1 MKLQM
6 VCSLLSYCCL
16 KRLIESNLVKARDKN
31 NAEKLLSEIIEFNR
45 NRILCRLR
53 SSHSTSWK
61 SKNKPYIINS
71 LAEALTKLQ
80 VLDTVSAET
89 LKGVEQIV
97 QDMVIAFNKLETM
110 RGPQARSHEA
120 DKFLLPILRSSDSLI
135 MEYQLGDIL
144 RSIPHSENSFPEER
158 KRSLVEIIRKLGLY
172 IKLGPTLLRFA
183 RRLPIFRN
191 ITVRCI
197 AIKPTLPNG
206 LQASA
211 GEQVPQ
217 GLLHQY
223 LQDPSSAQGQK
234 ITQVESRI
242 KSNLAETQANLRQKS
257 LCKKK
262 IHAEIQLLF
271 YYEQQP
277 QSKLRPRVICS
288 SKNACFLCNAFLHI
302 HNQFYTPMTHG
313 KLYSSWTL
321 PNLSSLS
328 LARSRIKE
336 LRGLYREFNTL
347 IEEKIISS
355 LETRSSAQIYN
366 NESMILNIRSLTAS
380 EISAAEE
387 VTDKLVLNDSN
398 SLFTDP
404 NSKNS
409 TNVTKKTQNNI
420 NNEGSEK
427 GSSKPST
434 SRTLDN
440 INGSRLCRAVESSS
454 NTLNSIAAAERSLE
468 KVLPNDARSLSES
481 SSSNSNT
488 IVTRASQNG
497 IQSEGPGRGF
507 SKLSRPCTLDSN
519 HGSALRHAVQS
530 LSTTQILEAS
540 APPPIKSMEAD
551 LHESIPYSPVPT
563 PLEPKRLL
571 PGQAVWSL
579 ISLSSPPTR
588 FHTSRIHV
596 ELSYDQA
603 SSMASINSFI
613 QRDSNLFSTAERDV
627 KVCAIWLTAAE
638 AERLKEAPG
647 EVDLADDWTCKRLDE
662 VFYSPDGLLL
672 RRGEEVLKL
681 SAEDMVM

>member
-1 MKLQM
+1 M
-6 VCSLLSYCCL
+6 VCSLVSYCCL
-16 KRLIESNLVKARDKN
+16 TRLIGPHLVKARNKN

-53 SSHSTSWK
+53 SSHSTSYK
-61 SKNKPYIINS
+61 SKNKPPIINS

-80 VLDTVSAET
+80 ALDTVSAET

-97 QDMVIAFNKLETM
+97 QDMMTTFSKLETM

-120 DKFLLPILRSSDSLI
+120 DKFLVPILRSSDSLI
-135 MEYQLGDIL
+135 MHYRLSDIL

-158 KRSLVEIIRKLGLY
+158 KKSLVEIIRKLGLY

-183 RRLPIFRN
+183 RRLSIFRK

-197 AIKPTLPNG
+197 AIKSTLPSG
-206 LQASA
+206 LQASTV
-211 GEQVPQ
+211 EQMPQ

-223 LQDPSSAQGQK
+223 LQDPSSAQGKK
-234 ITQVESRI
+234 IAHVESRI
-242 KSNLAETQANLRQKS
+242 KSNLVETQANLRQKS

-277 QSKLRPRVICS
+277 QNKLRPRVICS
-288 SKNACFLCNAFLHI
+288 SKNACFLCNAFLRI
-302 HNQFYTPMTHG
+302 HNQFYTPRTHG

-321 PNLSSLS
+321 PNLSTLS
-328 LARSRIKE
+328 LARGRIKE
-336 LRGLYREFNTL
+336 LRRLYREFNTL

-380 EISAAEE
+380 EISAAVEG
-387 VTDKLVLNDSN
+387 TDKLVLNDSN
-398 SLFTDP
+398 SLCTDP
-404 NSKNS
+404 NSKNGQ
-409 TNVTKKTQNNI
+409 NVTEKTQSNI

-434 SRTLDN
+434 SRILDI
-440 INGSRLCRAVESSS
+440 INGSRLCHAVESSS
-454 NTLNSIAAAERSLE
+454 NTHNAIAAVERSFE
-468 KVLPNDARSLSES
+468 KVVPNDARSLSES

-497 IQSEGPGRGF
+497 IQSEGSRRDF
-507 SKLSRPCTLDSN
+507 SKLSRPCSLDSN
-519 HGSALRHAVQS
+519 HGSALCHAVDS
-530 LSTTQILEAS
+530 LSTTQNLEAN
-540 APPPIKSMEAD
+540 ATPPIKPTEVD
-551 LHESIPYSPVPT
+551 LHESIPYSPIPT

-571 PGQAVWSL
+571 PGEAVWSL

-613 QRDSNLFSTAERDV
+613 QRDSNLISPAERDV

-638 AERLKEAPG
+638 AERLKGAPG
-647 EVDLADDWTCKRLDE
+647 EVDLADHWTCKKLNE
-662 VFYSPDGLLL
+662 VLYSPDGLLL
-672 RRGEEVLKL
+672 RKGGEVLKL
-681 SAEDMVM
+681 SAENMVL

>member
-1 MKLQM
+1 M
-6 VCSLLSYCCL
+6 VCSLVSYCCL
-16 KRLIESNLVKARDKN
+16 KRLIESHLVKARNKN

-53 SSHSTSWK
+53 CSHSTSWK
-61 SKNKPYIINS
+61 SKNRPSIINS

-89 LKGVEQIV
+89 LKGVKQIV
-97 QDMVIAFNKLETM
+97 QDMVTAFNKLEAM
-110 RGPQARSHEA
+110 RGPQARSQEA

-135 MEYQLGDIL
+135 MEYRLRDIL
-144 RSIPHSENSFPEER
+144 RSIPHSENSFSEER

-211 GEQVPQ
+211 GEQMPQ

-234 ITQVESRI
+234 IAQIESRI
-242 KSNLAETQANLRQKS
+242 KSNLVETQANLRQKS

-262 IHAEIQLLF
+262 MHAEIQLLF

-277 QSKLRPRVICS
+277 QTKLRPRVICS

-321 PNLSSLS
+321 PNLSALS
-328 LARSRIKE
+328 LARGRIKE
-336 LRGLYREFNTL
+336 LGRLYREFNTL

-355 LETRSSAQIYN
+355 LKTRSSAQIYN

-380 EISAAEE
+380 EVSAAEE

-404 NSKNS
+404 NSKNG
-409 TNVTKKTQNNI
+409 TNVIRKTQNNI
-420 NNEGSEK
+420 NNESSEK
-427 GSSKPST
+427 SSSKPST

-440 INGSRLCRAVESSS
+440 INGSLLCRAVESSA
-454 NTLNSIAAAERSLE
+454 NTHNSIAAAERSLE

-481 SSSNSNT
+481 SSSNSNI

-507 SKLSRPCTLDSN
+507 SKHSRPCTLESN
-519 HGSALRHAVQS
+519 HGSALRHAVES
-530 LSTTQILEAS
+530 LSITQNLEAN
-540 APPPIKSMEAD
+540 ATPPIKPTEA
-551 LHESIPYSPVPT
+551 YQ
-563 PLEPKRLL
+563 LEPKRLL
-571 PGQAVWSL
+571 PGEGVWSL

-603 SSMASINSFI
+603 SSMASINGFI
-613 QRDSNLFSTAERDV
+613 QRDSDLISTAERDV

-638 AERLKEAPG
+638 AERLKGAPG
-647 EVDLADDWTCKRLDE
+647 EVDLADDWACKKLDE
-662 VFYSPDGLLL
+662 VLYSPDGLLL
-672 RRGEEVLKL
+672 RRGGEVLKL